1 MNSATPYYENSY
13 DRNLRL
19 ACSCRYIESFN
30 GKFLDECLND
40 RWLKSLTHVRAVIAG
55 WRVDYS
61 EQAH

>member
-1 MNSATPYYENSY
+1 
-13 DRNLRL
+13 L